1 MRVNALD
8 HVNIFT
14 DDLSGS
20 ARFYKELL
28 DLSVR
33 DGPPPLA
40 PEQVQWVYDDQDRPI
55 IHLNARGAP
64 QAFQRECPAGPTG
77 PIHHVALNCSGKA
90 EVLQRLNTRGAAF
103 STNEIAALGLTQV
116 FTHDPNGVLLEL
128 NFFGD

>member
-14 DDLSGS
+14 DDMAGTT
-20 ARFYKELL
+20 RFYAELL
-28 DLSVR
+28 ELDVR
-33 DGPPPLA
+33 DGPPPSA
-40 PEQVQWVYDDQDRPI
+40 RDQVQWVYDDQNRPI
-55 IHLNARGAP
+55 LHINARGAR
-64 QAFQRECPAGPTG
+64 QAFPRDCPAGPTG

-90 EVLQRLNTRGAAF
+90 EVIARLTARGADF
-103 STNEIAALGLTQV
+103 TVQDIAAIGLTQI